1 MHCGVFTGVE
11 MKEDK
16 KRVAMVLDADDAES
30 LRRIAFDTKRPVS
43 QIVRELIHN
52 YVAKHKKDSTC
63 TQR

>member
-1 MHCGVFTGVE
+1 